1 MSDFVLDRKEVIPR
15 LIQNPENY
23 LIVTGLA
30 GTARDVASL
39 CGAEGTN
46 YYTMAGAMGGA
57 VAMGLGLALAQPDK
71 RVLVVTGDG
80 ELLMNVGALATVAVM
95 NPPNLGIICVDNGH
109 YGETGNQVSHT
120 GHTTDLAVM
129 ASGAGIKQVRTV
141 ADESQIDDA
150 AAMVKGGNAT
160 FFVHLKVNDGP
171 PPTIRRSLDANYTKT
186 VFRKALLGTA

>member
-1 MSDFVLDRKEVIPR
+1 MSDFVLDRQVAIPQ
-15 LIQNPENY
+15 LIENPEDY

-30 GTARDVASL
+30 GTARDIAHL
-39 CGAEGTN
+39 CGAEGAN

-57 VAMGLGLALAQPDK
+57 LPMALGLALAQPDK
-71 RVLVVTGDG
+71 RVLCVTGDG

-120 GHTTDLAVM
+120 GHSTDLAVM
-129 ASGAGIKQVRTV
+129 ATGAGIKQVRTV
-141 ADESQIDDA
+141 ASEDQIADA
-150 AAMVKGGNAT
+150 AGMVKGGNAT

-171 PPTIRRSLDANYTKT
+171 PASVKRSLDANYTKT
-186 VFRKALLGTA
+186 VFRKALLGEA

>member
-1 MSDFVLDRKEVIPR
+1 MSDFVLDRREAIPK
-15 LIQNPENY
+15 LIENAEDY

-30 GTARDVASL
+30 GTARDIAHL
-39 CGAEGTN
+39 CGAESPN

-57 VAMGLGLALAQPDK
+57 VSMGLGLALAQPNK

-80 ELLMNVGALATVAVM
+80 ELLMNVGALACVAAM
-95 NPPNLGIICVDNGH
+95 NPANFGIICVDNGH

-120 GHTTDLAVM
+120 GLGTDLSVM

-141 ADESQIDDA
+141 KEDGDIADA

-171 PPTIRRSLDANYTKT
+171 PASVKRSLDANYTKT
-186 VFRKALLGTA
+186 VFRKALLGEA

>member
-1 MSDFVLDRKEVIPR
+1 MSDFVLDRREAIPR
-15 LIQNPENY
+15 LIQNPEDY

-30 GTARDVASL
+30 GAARDVAHL
-39 CGAEGTN
+39 CGGEGTN

-57 VAMGLGLALAQPDK
+57 VPMGLGLALAQPDK

-80 ELLMNVGALATVAVM
+80 ELLMNIGALACVAVM
-95 NPPNLGIICVDNGH
+95 NPSNFGIICVDNGH

-120 GHTTDLAVM
+120 GHVTDLAVM

-141 ADESQIDDA
+141 SSEDQIADA

-171 PPTIRRSLDANYTKT
+171 PAVVKRSLDANYTK
-186 VFRKALLGTA
+186 VAFRKALLGTA

>member
-15 LIQNPENY
+15 LIQNADEY

-39 CGAEGTN
+39 CGAEGAN

-120 GHTTDLAVM
+120 GHTTDLGVM

-171 PPTIRRSLDANYTKT
+171 PPVIKRSLDANYTKT

>member
-1 MSDFVLDRKEVIPR
+1 MSDFVLDRGAVIPE
-15 LIQNPENY
+15 LIQNPEDF

-30 GTARDVASL
+30 GTARDIAGI

-46 YYTMAGAMGGA
+46 YYSLAGAMGGA
-57 VAMGLGLALAQPDK
+57 VAMGLGLALAQPNK
-71 RVLVVTGDG
+71 RVLCVTGDG

-95 NPPNLGIICVDNGH
+95 NPANFGIICVDNGH

-120 GHTTDLAVM
+120 GHSTDLAVM

-141 ADESQIDDA
+141 AQEGDIADA

-160 FFVHLKVNDGP
+160 FFVHLKVNDTP
-171 PPTIRRSLDANYTKT
+171 PKRIKRSLDANYTKT
-186 VFRKALLGTA
+186 VFRKALLGEA